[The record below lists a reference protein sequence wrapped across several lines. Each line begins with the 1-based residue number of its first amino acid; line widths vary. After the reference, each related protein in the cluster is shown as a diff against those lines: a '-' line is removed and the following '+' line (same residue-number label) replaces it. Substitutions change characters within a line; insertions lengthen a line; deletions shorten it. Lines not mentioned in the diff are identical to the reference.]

1 MPLATL
7 CFSGFSRDDQAKATQ
22 LFAQANAEVGGRFE
36 LADEANARILVID
49 MDSMYGHMTWLK
61 AQGSGKTT
69 VGLTSGD
76 RAETDYVLKSPMS
89 AEGLRALLQQLAA
102 AAPAPAARPAAAPE
116 PAPMAAEAQAAARTT
131 GERAAFGTSILQ
143 QAAAA
148 RTTGQQQAMPRT
160 TGSQPAMPTVSPRNT
175 GSQPALPADEG
186 NKQIANEYLAAMTTA
201 QQVAMNAV
209 PHEPRISDYL
219 PSNILGGPVR
229 LHSPGAPVL
238 VLDPGTQT
246 YAGSASL
253 KPLLPY
259 VEAVVRENQLE
270 AISHTEMEEVKAASG
285 GPQPYMRLLWLCGLV
300 VGKGNLLPGYTANKK
315 FVLTKWPQIERE
327 FPKHFRLAT
336 VMMKG
341 PAFVKDIAE
350 QAGVGEAEA
359 IDFVNAGIVTGHI
372 VIEGTTTAT
381 GDVPKAAALLAKPRP
396 A

>member
-7 CFSGFSRDDQAKATQ
+7 CFTGFSRDDQAKAQQ
-22 LFAQANAEVGGRFE
+22 LFAQANADSGGSFE
-36 LADEANARILVID
+36 LANENDAQVLVID

-76 RAETDYVLKSPMS
+76 RCETDYLLKSPMS
-89 AEGLRALLQQLAA
+89 AEALRTLLAQLGKGLGASAPPA
-102 AAPAPAARPAAAPE
+102 AAPAPAPAAAP
-116 PAPMAAEAQAAARTT
+116 AEAASPRTT
-131 GERAAFGTSILQ
+131 GPQAALGTSILE
-143 QAAAA
+143 QAARA
-148 RTTGQQQAMPRT
+148 RITGQQQAMPART
-160 TGSQPAMPTVSPRNT
+160 TGPQAAMPRTTGQQPAT
-175 GSQPALPADEG
+175 PATDEPARVGHAQD
-186 NKQIANEYLAAMTTA
+186 YMAAMTTGQMA
-201 QQVAMNAV
+201 ALNTV

-219 PSNILGGPVR
+219 PSNMLGGPAK

-238 VLDPGTQT
+238 ALDPGTQT
-246 YAGSASL
+246 YTGSAAL

-259 VEAVVRENQLE
+259 IEAVIRENQLE
-270 AISHTEMEEVKAASG
+270 AISHTEFEEIQAAGG

-300 VGKGNLLPGYTANKK
+300 VGKGHLLPGYAANKK

-341 PAFVKDIAE
+341 PALVSEIAE
-350 QAGVGEAEA
+350 QAGVPESEAV
-359 IDFVNAGIVTGHI
+359 DFVNAGLVTGA
-372 VIEGTTTAT
+372 VVVEGSPSAT
-381 GDVPKAAALLAKPRP
+381 GDVPKAVALLAKPRP